1 MESKVT
7 TRLRGFLQVSGILAT
22 VLAAVLVS
30 AAGPASSPVR
40 ALLTLACFIP
50 AGAVLWW
57 QRKGSASASDA
68 ELENLR
74 QRCREQLAEL
84 ERQSTERQELQAA
97 LLRDL
102 QERTEDLEAREQ
114 DLASRLARFQE
125 FIEYPVEDV
134 HAGRG
139 SQALQTLSEQ
149 DRAVRRLLETEAE
162 RVYEKIRSNGYTT
175 DGQLNLLMIR
185 DEVLELIQRVA
196 MIYRP
201 GSESPLSEVSLEQLA
216 RAASRIWLHL
226 LVLLEQLPLPVQ
238 QYSIGTLYTWVRR
251 SVVGYGVYQKA
262 SPWLTLAARG
272 VSAGRLISGANPAVL
287 GAWWLASELGRQGAR
302 KWIEQT
308 VDRQA
313 VGLLRQVISV
323 VGVEAAGI
331 FGTGFRQRDSAWILG
346 TELVELVAA
355 FPPSGESLRNGLT
368 AVTALPLLS
377 EYDRI
382 YLYRCLAAH
391 RSAGL
396 QLADPAMLTREQREG
411 IARSLES
418 FFAARIHGA
427 TEQSVRKWR
436 EGVESRL
443 DLRLQLESQRP
454 AISVSAEKQRLQAAA
469 SLLDF
474 LADVVQLEGESLES
488 VWSSLP
494 FVAALPAAER
504 QRLLGERSA
513 GDRTFAPPELDPASE
528 VTDQFLKAL
537 MACAVAAAEPSE
549 AIEQLAVETAW
560 YFRRTSEDASKWLD
574 DAWRSRVRWMC
585 VQSETADRLPFGL
598 SRLIVA
604 QRRERER
611 LVFCYGH
618 LLKVTGDLRQEL
630 PGAVL
635 LGLQQ
640 PDGSARRVA
649 VIGAGEPT
657 LIWTAEAPLTIER
670 VSGVFVDDARLVGG
684 HWTEAECRATGL
696 QISGSLRGGRYS
708 AWFESLLKWAN

>member
-7 TRLRGFLQVSGILAT
+7 ASLRGFLQVSGILAT

-97 LLRDL
+97 LLRAL

-125 FIEYPVEDV
+125 FIEYPSEDV

-474 LADVVQLEGESLES
+474 LADVVQVEGESLES

-528 VTDQFLKAL
+528 VTDRFLKAL

-585 VQSETADRLPFGL
+585 VQSETAERLPFGL

-611 LVFCYGH
+611 LVFCYSH
-618 LLKVTGDLRQEL
+618 LLKVTGDVRQEL

-684 HWTEAECRATGL
+684 HWSEAESRATGL

>member
-1 MESKVT
+1 MTAS
-7 TRLRGFLQVSGILAT
+7 LRGFLQVSGILAT

-262 SPWLTLAARG
+262 SPWLALAARG

-474 LADVVQLEGESLES
+474 LADVVQVEGESLES

-585 VQSETADRLPFGL
+585 VQSETAERLPFGL

-611 LVFCYGH
+611 LVFCYSH
-618 LLKVTGDLRQEL
+618 LLKVTGDVRQEL

-684 HWTEAECRATGL
+684 RWTEAECRATGR

>member
-1 MESKVT
+1 MT
-7 TRLRGFLQVSGILAT
+7 TRLRGILQVTGLVAT

-30 AAGPASSPVR
+30 AAGPASSTVR

-57 QRKGSASASDA
+57 QRTHSASGSDA
-68 ELENLR
+68 ELEGLR

-114 DLASRLARFQE
+114 ELASRLARFQE
-125 FIEYPVEDV
+125 FIEYPSEDV
-134 HAGRG
+134 HAGRA

-149 DRAVRRLLETEAE
+149 DRAVRRLVETEAE

-185 DEVLELIQRVA
+185 DEVLELIRRVA

-201 GSESPLSEVSLEQLA
+201 GSESPLSDVSLEQLA

-331 FGTGFRQRDSAWILG
+331 FGTGFRQRDPAWILG

-454 AISVSAEKQRLQAAA
+454 AISASAERQRLQAA
-469 SLLDF
+469 SGLLDF

-494 FVAALPAAER
+494 FVAALPATER
-504 QRLLGERSA
+504 QRLLGERPA
-513 GDRTFAPPELDPASE
+513 GDRTFAPPDLDPASE
-528 VTDQFLKAL
+528 FTDLFLKDL

-585 VQSETADRLPFGL
+585 VQSETAERLPFGL

-604 QRRERER
+604 QRREQER

-618 LLKVTGDLRQEL
+618 LQKVTGDVRQEL

-670 VSGVFVDDARLVGG
+670 VSGVFVDDARIAGG
-684 HWTEAECRATGL
+684 CWSEAESRATGL
-696 QISGSLRGGRYS
+696 QISGSFGGGRYA